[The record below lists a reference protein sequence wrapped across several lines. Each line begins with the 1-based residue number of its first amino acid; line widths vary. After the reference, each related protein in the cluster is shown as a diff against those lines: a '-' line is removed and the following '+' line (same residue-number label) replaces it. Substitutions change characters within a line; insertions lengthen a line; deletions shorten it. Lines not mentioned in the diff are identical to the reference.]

1 MKIMKWKNRGKEN
14 RYRRHNMNN
23 SGFRRRKRNR
33 WKRDCN

>member
-1 MKIMKWKNRGKEN
+1 MKIMKWKNRGKN